1 MAVVAGVAA
10 ALVVSAGGTVAGG
23 VAARLGRGLV
33 GGEELTLLLRAG
45 LSGVRLLDELLTSRL
60 LTRLFDLG
68 I

>member
-1 MAVVAGVAA
+1 MAVVARVAA
-10 ALVVSAGGTVAGG
+10 ALVVSAGRTVASG